1 MRPTFWSWSIHY
13 TAGLSLVILIAVV
26 LQLQW
31 LDVSC
36 HCQQTTV
43 INHGPYDRLVAQM
56 WPAGQTCA
64 MCTTVCCCTNIIPSR
79 LLHKHSSLLVLYILK
94 VTGIIFKN
102 MVQFVLFFFLS
113 LPLLYHSPPFPLSL
127 HTLSNFCD
135 ITVTLQVF

>member
-1 MRPTFWSWSIHY
+1 MRLTFWSWSIHY

-36 HCQQTTV
+36 HFQQTTV

-64 MCTTVCCCTNIIPSR
+64 PLSFVAPTFIPSR